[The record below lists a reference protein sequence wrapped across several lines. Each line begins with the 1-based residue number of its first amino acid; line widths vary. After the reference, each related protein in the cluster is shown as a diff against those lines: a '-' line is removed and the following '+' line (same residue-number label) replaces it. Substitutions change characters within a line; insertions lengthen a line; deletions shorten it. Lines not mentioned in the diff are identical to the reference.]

1 MTKEKDPNKICPPI
15 LTTNS
20 CDYDVSTPINSVQ
33 DCQRLH
39 VPSIGRHERNATTTI
54 FKTPC
59 KSLKKKKARKTGR
72 RERGKRGKG
81 RSHMVVRVQIF
92 LNSSTSVSPVE
103 MLPAYICALLKNTI
117 KLYHKVR
124 HANSPTESHITL
136 LLMNNVVQ
144 KKSIYPKRKES

>member
-20 CDYDVSTPINSVQ
+20 CDYEVSTPINSAQ
-33 DCQRLH
+33 YCQRLH

-59 KSLKKKKARKTGR
+59 KSLKKKKQGR
-72 RERGKRGKG
+72 QEGGKEEKEGRKG
-81 RSHMVVRVQIF
+81 RSHVVRVQIF

-124 HANSPTESHITL
+124 HANSPTESRITL

-144 KKSIYPKRKES
+144 EKSIYPKRKES